1 MTNEEYTHLQERLTK
16 LLHKPTAYSG
26 NRREAYK
33 DGILAAKSMLHD
45 EFENHMK
52 ETPACATQSRLTELE
67 KSLFF
72 D

>member
-1 MTNEEYTHLQERLTK
+1 MTKMEYDHLQERLTK
-16 LLHKPTAYSG
+16 LLHKPTEYSG

-45 EFENHMK
+45 EFENNMK
-52 ETPACATQSRLTELE
+52 ETSACSTQSRLAELE